1 MLAVAA
7 RESSGAAALVQAALR
22 VLAGSSVLK
31 DNKEE
36 MRRFEPVD
44 MTTCARI

>member
-7 RESSGAAALVQAALR
+7 CEPSGAAALVQAAVR

-31 DNKEE
+31 DNQEE
-36 MRRFEPVD
+36 LRHFEPVD
-44 MTTCARI
+44 MTICAGV